1 MRRQPKAQTLAPLAG
16 NRGFESTSLQRGV
29 QCEPGVSAT
38 GSKCGDNSSLEGP
51 RLIDRQKSA
60 ARGDPVGAVLH
71 QLGAG
76 HEESVEQSGR
86 AVVRPSRRHSFAVP
100 SQSLCD
106 ITDRKRRRS
115 CSIPKTAALPRK
127 PDQAAASI
135 SRPVDFTMNS
145 SRVWQTITAG
155 ARLCADA
162 LISAF
167 RA

>member
-1 MRRQPKAQTLAPLAG
+1 MSVTGTTFAASVG
-16 NRGFESTSLQRGV
+16 RGFLSPERSDEARRRTLF
-29 QCEPGVSAT
+29 
-38 GSKCGDNSSLEGP
+38 
-51 RLIDRQKSA
+51 LI
-60 ARGDPVGAVLH
+60 L
-71 QLGAG
+71 
-76 HEESVEQSGR
+76 
-86 AVVRPSRRHSFAVP
+86 P

-155 ARLCADA
+155 ARPCAHA